1 MIGKQRFVMGAAAAV
16 FALCTVWSACAQSSD
31 NGDGTFSNPVLWAD
45 VPDPDVIR
53 VGDDYYMVSTTMHL
67 MPGAPVMHSRDLVNW
82 RTVGYIFDRLDDKPS
97 YDLVGGTV
105 YGRGQWATSLRYH
118 DGMYYAYFS
127 PNDTPFRGYVY
138 KAKDPA
144 GEWTLVSRIPHFH
157 DASLLFDDDG
167 RVYMFYGAGQVRE
180 LKPDLT
186 DVMPGGVDA
195 RVFERGADET
205 GLLEGSRVIKR
216 DGRYYVLMISWPGGG
231 IRRQVCY
238 RADNILGPYEKKVV
252 LDVSF
257 GPYGGVAQGTIV
269 DDGKGNWYGVIFQD
283 RGGVGRVPMLMPCR
297 WVDGWPMLG
306 DATGHVPEVMKK
318 PAAGRASQGLVV
330 SDDFGGR
337 RLKLDW
343 QWNHNPIDSC
353 WSLRE
358 RRGWLRLTTGRV
370 VDNLF
375 VAPNTLTQRMEGPEC
390 RGVVAL
396 DLSGMKD
403 GDVAGFA
410 AFNGDSGVLAVEC
423 RDGKK
428 YLSMRS
434 ERVRLADDTK
444 SVTDVACEVF
454 ETVELTSDKIYLRI
468 DGDFRPGR
476 DIASFRYSYDNKS
489 WMPVGCGFRMVF
501 DYRRF
506 FMGTKFAIFNYA
518 TRQAGGHVDVDFFDY
533 ERIRN

>member
-1 MIGKQRFVMGAAAAV
+1 MIRMTRFIVCAAC
-16 FALCTVWSACAQSSD
+16 ALCMVWGVRAQSSD
-31 NGDGTFSNPVLWAD
+31 NGDGTFTNPVLWAD

-67 MPGAPVMHSRDLVNW
+67 MPGAPVMHSKDLVNW
-82 RTVGYIFDRLDDKPS
+82 RTVGYIYHRLDDKPS
-97 YDLVGGTV
+97 YDLIDGTV
-105 YGRGQWATSLRYH
+105 YGRGQWATSLRYR
-118 DGMYYAYFS
+118 DGEFYAYFS

-144 GEWTLVSRIPHFH
+144 GEWTLVARIPHFH

-167 RVYMFYGAGQVRE
+167 RVYMFYGSGQVRE

-195 RVFERGADET
+195 RVFDRGDET
-205 GLLEGSRVIKR
+205 GLLEGSRVIKH
-216 DGRYYVLMISWPGGG
+216 DGRYYVLMISWPAGG
-231 IRRQVCY
+231 IRREVCY
-238 RADNILGPYEKKVV
+238 RADNIMGPYEKRVV
-252 LDVSF
+252 LESRF
-257 GPYGGVAQGTIV
+257 GSYGGVGQGTIV
-269 DDGKGNWYGVIFQD
+269 DDGHGNWYGVIFQD

-306 DATGHVPEVMKK
+306 DGQGRVPEVMEK
-318 PAAGRASQGLVV
+318 PSAGRASEGLVV
-330 SDDFGGR
+330 SDDFGGK
-337 RLKLDW
+337 RLKIDW
-343 QWNHNPIDSC
+343 QWNHNPIDEC

-375 VAPNTLTQRMEGPEC
+375 LAPNTLTQRMEGPAC

-396 DLSGMKD
+396 DLAGMKD

-423 RDGKK
+423 RDGRK

-434 ERVRLADDTK
+434 ESVSLADDTK
-444 SVTDVACEVF
+444 RVTDVKMELF
-454 ETVELTSDKIYLRI
+454 ETVELTSDVVYLRI

-476 DIASFRYSYDNKS
+476 DIASFSYSYDNSS
-489 WMPVGCGFRMVF
+489 WTPIGKEYRMIF

-518 TRQAGGHVDVDFFDY
+518 TRQTGGYVDVDFFDY
-533 ERIRN
+533 ERIRDVE

>member
-1 MIGKQRFVMGAAAAV
+1 MKFISRMAAV
-16 FALCTVWSACAQSSD
+16 VCAVCTACGAWAQSSD
-31 NGDGTFSNPVLWAD
+31 NGDGTFANPVLWAD

-53 VGDDYYMVSTTMHL
+53 VGRDFYMVSTTMHL

-82 RTVGYIFDRLDDKPS
+82 RTVGYIFDRLEDKPA
-97 YDLVGGTV
+97 YDLIGGTV
-105 YGRGQWATSLRYH
+105 YGRGQWATSMQYH

-157 DASLLFDDDG
+157 DASLFFDDDG

-186 DVMPGGVDA
+186 DVMPGGLDA
-195 RVFERGADET
+195 RVFERGSDET

-216 DGRYYVLMISWPGGG
+216 DGKYYVLMISWPAGG

-238 RADNILGPYEKKVV
+238 RADKITGPYEKRVV
-252 LDVSF
+252 LDTAF

-269 DDGKGNWYGVIFQD
+269 DDGRGNWYGVIFQD

-306 DATGHVPEVMKK
+306 DEQGRVPEVMDK
-318 PAAGRASQGLVV
+318 PVSGRASEGLVV
-330 SDDFGGR
+330 SDDFGGK
-337 RLKLDW
+337 RLKTEW
-343 QWNHNPIDSC
+343 QWNHNPMDEC
-353 WSLRE
+353 WSLTE
-358 RRGWLRLTTGRV
+358 RRGWLRLTAGRV
-370 VDNLF
+370 VESIF
-375 VAPNTLTQRMEGPEC
+375 EAPNTLTQRMEGPRC
-390 RGVVAL
+390 RGVVAM

-410 AFNGDSGVLAVEC
+410 AFNGDTGMLAVEC
-423 RDGKK
+423 RDGRK
-428 YLSMRS
+428 YISMRS
-434 ERVRLADDTK
+434 ESVSLADDTK
-444 SVTDVACEVF
+444 RVTNVAREVQ
-454 ETVELTSDKIYLRI
+454 EEVELASDLVYLRI

-476 DIASFRYSYDNKS
+476 DIATFQYSYDNGS
-489 WMPVGCGFRMVF
+489 WTRLGRDYRMIF

-506 FMGTKFAIFNYA
+506 FMGSKFAIFNYA
-518 TRQAGGHVDVDFFDY
+518 TGQTGGHVDVDFFDY
-533 ERIRN
+533 IRIRD